1 MAKTTKKDDPSTP
14 SLFYPKMAQR
24 WGMIEDVL
32 GGTETMREAGE
43 THLPKHMHEPD
54 DVYDERLDT
63 SVFLNI
69 TELTLDFLTGKPFGE
84 PVQLMED
91 VPAQI
96 VEFAEDI
103 DMQGNNLDHF
113 AKLWF
118 REALAKGFSHVLVET
133 PADPGGEIKTLAD
146 QRKHNIRP
154 YWVHIKPENLIAAE
168 AIRIRGLET
177 LTHVRFFEHETVRD
191 GFEEKEEVFVRV
203 MDLVDLVGLNDPE
216 DFRVQTSRYKKTKR
230 QQSTGSV
237 WELVEAPNMT
247 DLKKIALV
255 TFYTNRTGF
264 MESKPPLLD
273 LAYLNVTHW
282 QSGSDQRSILTVSR
296 FPMLAGSG
304 VSDYENEKTI
314 VGPHGLLLADD
325 PQGRFYYVEHSG
337 AAIAAGRNDMQDLEK
352 QMALY
357 GAQLL
362 TPRPDRE
369 TATARSMDENSTTSG
384 LKSMTFSFIDALE
397 QALLLTAEM
406 SGNESGGTVRVNTDF
421 SLSETEIVDLQT
433 LVTARKDGEISHSAF
448 IAELKRRGVLHEDFS
463 VEDDLVLLKEEKLPP
478 PPHMQ
483 HEPKADPANPKNPV
497 QGGGAANGDEDDL
510 GLEGGDMI

>member
-1 MAKTTKKDDPSTP
+1 MAKIVKKEDPSTP
-14 SLFYPKMAQR
+14 SLFYSKMAER
-24 WGMIEDVL
+24 WSIISDVL
-32 GGTETMREAGE
+32 GGTEAMREAGE

-63 SVFLNI
+63 SVFLNM
-69 TELTLDFLTGKPFGE
+69 TELTLDFLTGKPFNE

-91 VPAQI
+91 VPEEL

-103 DMQGNNLDHF
+103 DLQGNNLDHF
-113 AKLWF
+113 AQEWF

-133 PADPGGEIKTLAD
+133 PADPGGEIRTLAD
-146 QRKHNIRP
+146 QREYNIRP

-168 AIRIRGLET
+168 AVRIRGIET

-191 GFEEKEEVFVRV
+191 GYEEKEEIFVRV
-203 MDLVDLVGLNDPE
+203 MDLVDLIGDNNPE
-216 DFRVQTSRYKKTKR
+216 DFRVEVRRYKKTKR
-230 QQSTGSV
+230 QQNGSV
-237 WELVEAPNMT
+237 WVLDEEPRMT

-255 TFYTNRTGF
+255 TFYTNRKGF

-273 LAYLNVTHW
+273 LAYLNITHW

-304 VSDYENEKTI
+304 VTDYENEKTI

-337 AAIAAGRNDMQDLEK
+337 AAIEAGRKDMKDLEE

-362 TPRPDRE
+362 KPRPDRE
-369 TATARSMDENSTTSG
+369 TATARSMDENSTTSS
-384 LKSMTFSFIDALE
+384 LKRMTFSFMDALE
-397 QALLLTAEM
+397 QCMQLSAEM
-406 SGNESGGTVRVNTDF
+406 SGHESGGSVRVNTDF

-463 VEDDLVLLKEEKLPP
+463 VEDDLELLKTEELPP
-478 PPHMQ
+478 PPHQQ
-483 HEPKADPANPKNPV
+483 HQQKADPANPKNPI

-510 GLEGGDMI
+510 GLEGEELV